1 MPASIRTELTRL
13 LREGAL
19 EDIVE
24 LSRARRNVAKRL
36 VALTYERDDVIS
48 WRAME
53 AVGRI
58 AGGLAPDQGREFI
71 QRILWMMRE
80 ESGTNAWSS
89 PYILGE
95 ILRENPE
102 PYSDIV
108 PVLASFHDEEFFA
121 AGVLW
126 ALMRIGQRWPR
137 LVEPH
142 ACVAR
147 EHISSA
153 DPAARGYAALLLG
166 VLGMEF
172 PLEIF
177 AGDETEIPLYTDGSL
192 VRKPLA
198 ELASEAGQTAGK
210 GGR

>member
-1 MPASIRTELTRL
+1 MPAGIRSELIKL

-19 EDIVE
+19 EGLVE
-24 LSRARRNVAKRL
+24 LSGKKRNVVRRL
-36 VALTYERDDVIS
+36 IALTYDRDDVMS

-58 AGGLAPDQGREFI
+58 AGALPPEEGRELI
-71 QRILWMMRE
+71 QRVLWMMRE
-80 ESGTNAWSS
+80 ESGTNAWSA

-102 PYSDIV
+102 PYEDIV
-108 PVLASFHDEEFFA
+108 PVLASFHEEEFFA

-126 ALMRIGQRWPR
+126 ALLRIAQRRPR

-142 ACVAR
+142 AGVAR
-147 EHISSA
+147 EHISSP
-153 DPAARGYAALLLG
+153 DPAARGYAALLMG

-172 PLEIF
+172 ALEIF
-177 AGDETEIPLYTDGSL
+177 AGDETEIPLYRDGSL
-192 VRKPLA
+192 ERKPLA
-198 ELASEAGQTAGK
+198 ELASEARHAAGK